1 MIKNLTQSLLAAAI
15 VFSPTV
21 ASSDEVE
28 FDYFSSPTKNINCIY
43 EKSRGNIKITQV
55 RCDIMQFKPTLK
67 LKAVETEESIE
78 IFGHCTK
85 DKMRAFVIDLDSV
98 ATNVFCPSDA
108 PIALNQ
114 PIIPY
119 NSSWQKNGFICVSQT
134 SGMRCQNNLG
144 HGFFLSRNK
153 QSIF

>member
-1 MIKNLTQSLLAAAI
+1 MKKSLVVSLSAAAI
-15 VFSPTV
+15 VFAPAV
-21 ASSDEVE
+21 ALSDEVE

-43 EKSRGNIKITQV
+43 ENSRGNIKIIQV
-55 RCDIMQFKPTLK
+55 RCDIMHFKPTLK
-67 LKAVETEESIE
+67 LKAIETEQTIE

-108 PIALNQ
+108 PIASNQ
-114 PIIPY
+114 SIIPY

-144 HGFFLSRNK
+144 HGFFLSRNQ